1 MHTAHRRAGQDAA
14 DRIITPAGEQ
24 AVGLMV
30 AGDRQGAVVIT
41 PRPLVLV
48 AGMRVPDKTD
58 HTAELAQ
65 PAQARTIIRMLG

>member
-1 MHTAHRRAGQDAA
+1 
-14 DRIITPAGEQ
+14 
-24 AVGLMV
+24 MV